1 MPTNTSPEYTDVCR
15 QDDPFPTWS
24 FRSELVVY
32 QEFLIRGQSVGR
44 NWNGAGF
51 MHPDSQRINTD
62 NHPAA
67 PTFAIELDGQLLNSH
82 WMLTKETKLLAT
94 HGLHIVMELAHS
106 HRPVKVKLLTH
117 DGTEFLTRWL
127 ETINSADQP
136 VPLSAAFIW
145 SGILQELSGLGHQ
158 EESAYRLG
166 FFDDTHW
173 GTCGDFT
180 WHTVPSS
187 GYRVDGHNRWDR
199 HCRPQFIF
207 NNR

>member
-67 PTFAIELDGQLLNSH
+67 PTFAIELTGQLLNSH

-94 HGLHIVMELAHS
+94 HGLHIVMDWPIPIVRSRSNCLLMMAPNFLHAGWRPSIQPISQFRSQLLLFGLA
-106 HRPVKVKLLTH
+106 
-117 DGTEFLTRWL
+117 F
-127 ETINSADQP
+127 
-136 VPLSAAFIW
+136 
-145 SGILQELSGLGHQ
+145 
-158 EESAYRLG
+158 
-166 FFDDTHW
+166 
-173 GTCGDFT
+173 
-180 WHTVPSS
+180 
-187 GYRVDGHNRWDR
+187 
-199 HCRPQFIF
+199 CR
-207 NNR
+207 N